1 MFPAGSAEEEMKVS
15 DRSERTAQY
24 MALDY
29 PTEVT
34 RDESGFFVRIPEL
47 PGCESNGAT
56 IAEAIESIEE
66 AKELWI
72 EVALD
77 TRGSVPA
84 PRGENEYSGKFVV
97 RVGRT
102 IHRDL
107 VRIAALEGISLNTF
121 VGSVLA
127 RETGRFSGSA
137 VGDPAGCT
145 AGSALVTQ
153 VGRR

>member
-1 MFPAGSAEEEMKVS
+1 MTRISGQTY
-15 DRSERTAQY
+15 RSLTTA
-24 MALDY
+24 A
-29 PTEVT
+29 
-34 RDESGFFVRIPEL
+34 
-47 PGCESNGAT
+47 
-56 IAEAIESIEE
+56 
-66 AKELWI
+66 
-72 EVALD
+72 ALD

-84 PRGENEYSGKFVV
+84 PRGEDEYSGKFVV

-102 IHRDL
+102 THRDL
-107 VRIAALEGISLNTF
+107 VRIAALEGISLNAF

-127 RETGRFSGSA
+127 RETGRISGES